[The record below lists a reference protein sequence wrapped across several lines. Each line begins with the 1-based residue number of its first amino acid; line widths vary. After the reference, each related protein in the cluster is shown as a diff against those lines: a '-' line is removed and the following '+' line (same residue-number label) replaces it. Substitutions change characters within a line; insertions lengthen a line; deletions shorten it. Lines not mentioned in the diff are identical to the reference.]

1 MKHQKI
7 LFLTGTRADF
17 GKMKPLMKVVEDHPT
32 FECIL
37 FVTGMHTLQL
47 YGYTASE
54 VIKSGFKNIY
64 TFMNQHAGD
73 RMEMILASTIKGLSR
88 YIQEQKPDMLVIH
101 GDRVEALAGAIVG
114 SLTNTLVCHIEGGER
129 SGTIDE
135 SIRHSVSKLSH
146 LHLACNNEAVRRLVQ
161 MGENSKFI
169 HNIGS
174 PDIDIMLSSNLPSLD
189 AVRAHYDIYFSQY
202 SVVLFHPVTTDIDNM
217 AANAKALVDGL
228 LACQENFVII
238 YPNNDE
244 GTEYILSEYER
255 LKGLE
260 NIKIFPSIQ
269 FESFLTLLKNARC
282 MIGNSSAGI
291 RETPFY
297 GLPSVNIGNRQNS
310 RYFAESII
318 NTGYN
323 CCDIKKAIELAIN
336 TERMPRDSYFGHGNS
351 AKQFIALLESKSIWQ
366 AAGQKLFNDVA
377 IVPDSVVDLEVA

>member
-1 MKHQKI
+1 
-7 LFLTGTRADF
+7 
-17 GKMKPLMKVVEDHPT
+17 MKPLMQVVEEHPA
-32 FECIL
+32 FECNI
-37 FVTGMHTLQL
+37 FITGMHTLQR
-47 YGYTASE
+47 YGYTAEE
-54 VIKSGFKNIY
+54 VFKSGFKHIY
-64 TFMNQHAGD
+64 ACMNQHVGD

-88 YIQEQKPDMLVIH
+88 YIHETRPDMLVIH

-146 LHLACNNEAVRRLVQ
+146 LHLVCNQEAVRRLVQ
-161 MGENSKFI
+161 MGEKPEFI

-174 PDIDIMLSSNLPSLD
+174 PDIDIMLSPDLPTLA
-189 AVRAHYDIYFSQY
+189 AVRGHYDIHFQQY

-217 AANAKALVDGL
+217 AANAKALVDAL

-244 GTEYILSEYER
+244 GTDYILNEYNR
-255 LKGLE
+255 LRDRE
-260 NIKIFPSIQ
+260 NIKIYPSIQ
-269 FESFLTLLKNARC
+269 FESFLTLLKNSRC

-310 RYFAESII
+310 RYFAKSII

-323 CCDIKKAIELAIN
+323 SDEIKGAIN
-336 TERMPRDSYFGHGNS
+336 SAMNAERMPRDSYFGHGNS
-351 AKQFIALLESKSIWQ
+351 TEQFITLLETQTIWR

-377 IVPDSVVDLEVA
+377 MTVDNVVNLEVA